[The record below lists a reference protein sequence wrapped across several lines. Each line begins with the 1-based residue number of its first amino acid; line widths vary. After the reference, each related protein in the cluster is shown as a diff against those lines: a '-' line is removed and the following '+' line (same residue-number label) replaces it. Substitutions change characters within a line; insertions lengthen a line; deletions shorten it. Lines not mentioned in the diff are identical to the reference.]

1 MELIRCA
8 IARMGMEVLQM
19 RLTFTLLALL
29 AMASVASA
37 REPRHYQSGKLLQ
50 MASVPCGMAEKDA
63 KTLTGELLGTDSS
76 HKKTEEVLCQEYVLE
91 SETITYR
98 IRPKDDKHPVLL
110 PVGQQAQ
117 FFLNKDKMVL
127 RVEDLDNKDRE
138 YFVVSMTPK
147 ETNTAAAQPPR
158 TKLQ

>member
-1 MELIRCA
+1 VIQPKPALFILLA
-8 IARMGMEVLQM
+8 IA
-19 RLTFTLLALL
+19 TAALAK
-29 AMASVASA
+29 
-37 REPRHYQSGKLLQ
+37 EPRHYTSAKLLQ
-50 MASVPCGMAEKDA
+50 MSSVPCGIAEKDA

-110 PVGQQAQ
+110 PIGQRAQ
-117 FFLNKDKMVL
+117 FFLSKDKMVL
-127 RVEDLDNKDRE
+127 RVEDLDNKERE
-138 YFVVSMTPK
+138 YVVVSMAPREDAK
-147 ETNTAAAQPPR
+147 VDDVQRR

>member
-1 MELIRCA
+1 MMRST
-8 IARMGMEVLQM
+8 IALVIFAGI
-19 RLTFTLLALL
+19 
-29 AMASVASA
+29 VAGSSSGK
-37 REPRHYQSGKLLQ
+37 EPHHYHSGKLLQ
-50 MASVPCGMAEKDA
+50 MASVPCGTAEKDA
-63 KTLTGELLGTDSS
+63 KTLAGELLGTDSL

-91 SETITYR
+91 SDTVSYR

-117 FFLNKDKMVL
+117 FFLSKDKMVL

-138 YFVVSMTPK
+138 YIVVSMMPRD
-147 ETNTAAAQPPR
+147 NSTASAEPPR

>member
-1 MELIRCA
+1 MTRSVTRSLVSLLL
-8 IARMGMEVLQM
+8 VLG
-19 RLTFTLLALL
+19 LATG
-29 AMASVASA
+29 AQA
-37 REPRHYQSGKLLQ
+37 REPHHFQSGKLLQ

-91 SETITYR
+91 SDTVTYR

-117 FFLNKDKMVL
+117 FFLSKDKMVL
-127 RVEDLDNKDRE
+127 RVEDLDNKDRD
-138 YFVVSMTPK
+138 YVVVSMTPREDTTK
-147 ETNTAAAQPPR
+147 ADAQPPR
-158 TKLQ
+158 TKLQQ